1 MENFTLSVSDI
12 SYQTKPTKV
21 DYPKMTFNQ
30 KEVNIMELSY
40 LIAKGYAFTHIFNT
54 PNFKIKY
61 KVNKNFKEANLLAL
75 DYDNSPLS
83 FDYVIQKLLIKP
95 SIAYT
100 TYSNAPGKNRFRLIY
115 VISNS
120 IESVE
125 EYRSTTL
132 KLNEIIFTQEDY
144 NQLKDAFDL
153 SCSSAVQLFLG
164 TNITTQSIG
173 YSDTIISLPL
183 EKNTSKNQSN
193 SSSFNY
199 LTSEI
204 LHTYKMS
211 CPKTDVMNNNII
223 TKDLNHSFTF
233 GTPTNNV
240 IYSQNPLNNFNR
252 AVIDNPSSSY
262 HYVGDQYIYQL
273 NTYMNGSKVK
283 VGKRQ
288 KTLMYH
294 AILLKK
300 MNPEIE
306 PKLLFNK
313 LRWVVDTYYELPY
326 EIDNNQLIRLS
337 KSVISKV
344 YDMEK
349 DKRQFIRDPGID
361 HLSKG
366 DKIKEF
372 HKCKS
377 EITKSKILGSVDLSK
392 TTTQISEELGYSPAT
407 IRKYL
412 KMEGIDLKEM
422 RFNQFKEIYQ
432 SPDNRGKKDSEFIA
446 LTGIGKSQVYR
457 YISKIKKE

>member
-54 PNFKIKY
+54 PNFKIKN
-61 KVNKNFKEANLLAL
+61 KVYNNFKGANLIAL

-83 FDYVIQKLLIKP
+83 FDYVIQNLLIKP

-100 TYSNAPGKNRFRLIY
+100 TYSNALGKNRFRLIY
-115 VISNS
+115 VLNYS
-120 IESVE
+120 IKCVE
-125 EYRSTTL
+125 EYKSTTL
-132 KLNEIIFTQEDY
+132 KLNEIIFTQEDS

-173 YSDTIISLPL
+173 YSDTIISLPF
-183 EKNTSKNQSN
+183 EDNPTKNLVSTNLI
-193 SSSFNY
+193 Y
-199 LTSEI
+199 LTPEI
-204 LHTYKMS
+204 LQTYEMS
-211 CPKTDVMNNNII
+211 CPKTEVMNNNII
-223 TKDLNHSFTF
+223 TKDLNFSFTF
-233 GTPTNNV
+233 GTTSNND

-300 MNPEIE
+300 MNPKIE

-337 KSVISKV
+337 KSVVSKE

-349 DKRQFIRDPGID
+349 DKRQFIRNPGID
-361 HLSKG
+361 HLTKG

-377 EITKSKILGSVDLSK
+377 EITKSKILGSIDLSK
-392 TTTQISEELGYSPAT
+392 TATQISEELGYSPAT

-412 KMEGIDLKEM
+412 KMEGIDLKVLKFDE
-422 RFNQFKEIYQ
+422 FYYIYHL
-432 SPDNRGKKDSEFIA
+432 PENAGKSIRELVD
-446 LTGIGKSQVYR
+446 LTGICRSQVHR
-457 YISKIKKE
+457 YISRIKGN